1 MSRLEAELRRVF
13 GDPPQSPR
21 AVVRVQVGSGQGF
34 DAGREEADRL
44 VDAGA
49 ELVVID
55 SDGPSTAALCAIAVL
70 LDLEPVA
77 VIGTAAA
84 DGPGPWRKQVVA
96 VRDLVRSTRAVAR
109 DIPRLVELLD
119 DSAFGRLVG
128 LLDRLAARR
137 TPALLGG
144 GTDTAAAALVVS
156 RLQPGA
162 DRWWLAGSVPVEA
175 AGGLALTAAG
185 LTPLLDLDLGPGSA
199 DLAVA
204 LVRAGLEQLGG

>member
-1 MSRLEAELRRVF
+1 MSRLAAELRRVF
-13 GDPPQSPR
+13 GDPPQSPQ
-21 AVVRVQVGSGQGF
+21 AVVRVQIGSGHGF

-44 VDAGA
+44 VDAGV

-77 VIGTAAA
+77 VIGTAAP
-84 DGPGPWRKQVVA
+84 DGPGPWREQVVA

-109 DIPRLVELLD
+109 DVPRLVELLD
-119 DSAFGRLVG
+119 DPAFGRLVG
-128 LLDRLAARR
+128 VLDRLAARR

-144 GTDTAAAALVVS
+144 GTGTAAAALVVS

-175 AGGLALTAAG
+175 SGGLALTAAG
-185 LTPLLDLDLGPGSA
+185 LSPLLDLNLGPGSA
-199 DLAVA
+199 DLAIA